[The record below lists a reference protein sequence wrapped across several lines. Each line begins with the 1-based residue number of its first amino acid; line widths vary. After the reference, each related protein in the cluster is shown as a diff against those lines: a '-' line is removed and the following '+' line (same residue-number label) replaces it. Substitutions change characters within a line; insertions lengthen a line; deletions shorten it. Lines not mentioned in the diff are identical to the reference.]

1 MLSRVAD
8 NLYWM
13 SRYLERAQHTARL
26 LDVTLDMIPERSKDA
41 VDRAWERL
49 FASLHIVPSPDLPL
63 RARPVTEFLAFDAD
77 YHSSVVHHIAAAR
90 ENARQVRELISTEM
104 WEQIN
109 RLHLDAQQANIA
121 TVWGQSHEFFHAVK
135 QGAHLFQGITDST
148 MNRGEGWYFIQLG
161 QAIERA
167 SNVAAL
173 LSAHLEFET
182 PGRPLPHATD
192 LYLERLGL
200 LRSCTAFEAYCKVYS
215 ADLRFEEIAEFL
227 LLNDTFP
234 FSVSF
239 AATTMREALNAIAEI
254 TDTRKH
260 NPIVRRIGR
269 LKATLDYE
277 QIDELLAADLRS
289 QLESIQA
296 QCAQIHADIYQ
307 TYIAYPVDAKL
318 SAVA

>member
-26 LDVTLDMIPERSKDA
+26 LDVTLDMIPDRSQPAVERS
-41 VDRAWERL
+41 WQRL
-49 FASLHIVPSPDLPL
+49 FASLHL
-63 RARPVTEFLAFDAD
+63 ARPAEAPLKARAVTELLAFDTD
-77 YHSSVVHHIAAAR
+77 CDNSVVHHITQAR

-109 RLHLDAQQANIA
+109 RLYLDAQQANIA
-121 TVWGQSHEFFHAVK
+121 TVWGQSHQFFHAVK

-148 MNRGEGWYFIQLG
+148 MNRGEGWHFIQLG
-161 QAIERA
+161 QDIERA
-167 SNVAAL
+167 TNVAAL
-173 LSAHLEFET
+173 VRAYLEIDA
-182 PGRPLPHATD
+182 PGQPLPHAID
-192 LYLERLGL
+192 LYLDRLSL

-234 FSVSF
+234 FSVNY
-239 AATTMREALNAIAEI
+239 AATRMSEALNAIAEF

-260 NPIVRRIGR
+260 NPIIRRIGR
-269 LKATLDYE
+269 LKATLDYG
-277 QIDELLAADLRS
+277 QIDEVTVAELSSL
-289 QLESIQA
+289 LESIQA
-296 QCAQIHADIYQ
+296 QCAQIHGDVHQ
-307 TYIAYPVDAKL
+307 TYIAYPVDEKL
-318 SAVA
+318 AILA